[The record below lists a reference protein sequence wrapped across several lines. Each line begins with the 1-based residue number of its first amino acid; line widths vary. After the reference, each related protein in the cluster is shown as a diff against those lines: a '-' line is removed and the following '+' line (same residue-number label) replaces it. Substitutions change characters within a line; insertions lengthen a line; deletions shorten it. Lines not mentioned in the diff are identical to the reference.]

1 MGQYYYVVNVTKRQ
15 YLHPHKFGDGLK
27 LMEFGASGGGA
38 MLGLA
43 ILLSDG
49 NGRGGGDL
57 DSDSEIVGS
66 WAGDQIVIAG
76 DYADPG
82 RFTDDAYRN
91 LFQSCDPE
99 QGGRFEDI
107 SRQVLRALCDDEYT
121 ADDFKKQ
128 RFFAGKFDNVYA
140 YAISDEPDDD

>member
-1 MGQYYYVVNVTKRQ
+1 
-15 YLHPHKFGDGLK
+15 
-27 LMEFGASGGGA
+27 

-57 DSDSEIVGS
+57 DSDNGIVGS

-82 RFTDDAYRN
+82 RFGVDGEKNLYQLCNADD
-91 LFQSCDPE
+91 
-99 QGGRFEDI
+99 GGFEDI
-107 SRQVLRALCDDEYT
+107 SKRVLRAMCEDEDPAEDLKQQKVWCAPYGTVYDFAMSDD
-121 ADDFKKQ
+121 
-128 RFFAGKFDNVYA
+128 
-140 YAISDEPDDD
+140 